1 MKLAHLLALLTLS
14 LAAELAPKIRVNAV
28 APSLTDTPLA
38 ESLLNQDAKRENAAK
53 RHPLKRVGSPKDI
66 ADAVCF
72 LLGDESSWMTG
83 QVLAVDGGLSRIRL
97 LT

>member
-1 MKLAHLLALLTLS
+1 
-14 LAAELAPKIRVNAV
+14 
-28 APSLTDTPLA
+28 
-38 ESLLNQDAKRENAAK
+38 LLNQPAKRENAAK

-66 ADAVCF
+66 ADTVRS
-72 LLGDESSWMTG
+72 LLKDDSSWMTG